1 MTVVTRRMDDEG
13 EVDEDSGSLW
23 ADQAS
28 ASHWPTRQGGEGG
41 GGVPVCYFIYSSLH
55 PGLLLYL
62 LYLLTGGD
70 TLYSIF
76 LLGVLL
82 YTLLLHCY
90 YRGCQALLHLTV
102 LLN

>member
-1 MTVVTRRMDDEG
+1 MITLNTSTVMTVVKRRMDDEDEVDEG

-62 LYLLTGGD
+62 LYL
-70 TLYSIF
+70 
-76 LLGVLL
+76 
-82 YTLLLHCY
+82 HCY
-90 YRGCQALLHLTV
+90 YQRCQAVLHLTV